1 MTNYNGVHNILS
13 KKKISKYFIRITPQ
27 SQSTQHWYTWQ
38 NGHVGSS

>member
-27 SQSTQHWYTWQ
+27 SQSTQHW
-38 NGHVGSS
+38 